1 MLECSDRL
9 LVMHKGKIV
18 AAFPKANEV
27 SEETLGEYMLGVRE
41 MSKEEMEALL

>member
-1 MLECSDRL
+1 
-9 LVMHKGKIV
+9 MHKGKIV